1 MPYRAW
7 MLRLSLT
14 VLPVI
19 ALLEG
24 RRAGVALAVSRAN
37 HHSEG
42 CRGVPGGCNTS
53 FVLAKCPGAAP
64 AGQGVATCSTES
76 EHAFSW

>member
-1 MPYRAW
+1 MPYRPW

-24 RRAGVALAVSRAN
+24 AVV
-37 HHSEG
+37 
-42 CRGVPGGCNTS
+42 RGWRWP
-53 FVLAKCPGAAP
+53 
-64 AGQGVATCSTES
+64 
-76 EHAFSW
+76 